1 MYTQIQTLYIHYIIK
16 YNNSIIQTFI
26 LNIIMDKTQQA
37 MQLTML
43 QHFKQILFNMSTS
56 LKF

>member
-1 MYTQIQTLYIHYIIK
+1 MYTQIQTPYIHYIIK

-37 MQLTML
+37 MQTML